1 MGAQAIALAPY
12 LALPAML
19 LVIGQPHAAAFTG
32 FTAGLVL
39 LVLAAHVA
47 IGVLRLPLLC
57 LGGLAAAGAAFVQV
71 LTAVAGLEAWV
82 ALGLVPILGLGL
94 GAALGLLGRWLTA
107 TGRESTIALL
117 SLALLLPLAT
127 LPLAVLPLAADAG
140 RGDGIAFDDAFVLV
154 PIVSLLAVLARLFA
168 GSRLAELASAA
179 AASELRGEAAGLAVA
194 DWRITGLSLATAIAT
209 TAGAVMLIGP
219 APAAPAT
226 PESWSALA
234 IALFAIGRLG
244 GARFGGCLLAAL
256 PLALLPRLTV
266 TLSPVFAD
274 LTLAMAL
281 AALVLQAVVRRDG
294 SLALFIRPARQRAAS
309 PFAAAR

>member
-12 LALPAML
+12 LVLPAML
-19 LVIGQPHAAAFTG
+19 LVLGQPDAAAFTG

-47 IGVLRLPLLC
+47 VGVLRLPLLC
-57 LGGLAAAGAAFVQV
+57 LGGLAAAGAAFVQA
-71 LTAVAGLEAWV
+71 LTGLAGLDSWL
-82 ALGLVPILGLGL
+82 ALAFVPVLGLGL
-94 GAALGLLGRWLTA
+94 GAALGLLCRWLTA
-107 TGRESTIALL
+107 SGRESAIALL

-127 LPLAVLPLAADAG
+127 LPLAVLPLVADGG
-140 RGDGIAFDDAFVLV
+140 RGNGIAFDDAIVLV

-179 AASELRGEAAGLAVA
+179 AASELRGEAAGLDVA
-194 DWRITGLSLATAIAT
+194 GWRTTGLCLAAALAT

-219 APAAPAT
+219 APAAPVT
-226 PESWSALA
+226 TEGWSVLA

-266 TLSPVFAD
+266 TLSPDFAD
-274 LTLAMAL
+274 FTLAMAL
-281 AALVLQAVVRRDG
+281 AALLLQAVVRRDG
-294 SLALFIRPARQRAAS
+294 SLALLARPAKQRAAT